1 MNVQQMSSL
10 GREASQ
16 VARRSSGDLPKLFTT
31 RAAEAAAPIK
41 RAVSRN
47 ERLTAYL
54 LGAALLLVAV
64 VATPFVTTPW
74 PQIPGFLVAYSTS
87 LFMLDVMVGVLLVA
101 RARIDGNR
109 GHLLLATAYLYAGF
123 IIIPHIAT
131 FPNALVP
138 GMILGVAGSAVWLWV
153 FWHGGFATLVI
164 AYGLFWDRLPAGRLR
179 IFGPFLT
186 AAVLSTAAA
195 YTAIHHLTDLPNILT
210 GQHYFQSGI
219 GHLIQG
225 CVLCLTVAALVTV
238 VAVFRL
244 RNADDL
250 WLTIGLIGACVD
262 VWLTLAAGERY
273 SLGWYCGRICGVSTV
288 FVLFGSLLNDVL
300 LTYGSV
306 SAANDVLD
314 KMTLTDA
321 LTNLGNRR
329 LFDDLLEKEWRRGRR
344 DNMPLAVI
352 MIDVDEFKSFNDT
365 YGHQAGDAC
374 LQRIALCLQASA
386 TRPGDVAV
394 RYGGEEFAL
403 ILPATD
409 NDGAEYLARQVQLRI
424 RDLAITHTGSAKQ
437 IITVSAGVASLIPSD
452 SFEMTE
458 LVRLADIA
466 LYRAK
471 AAGRDAII
479 VAG

>member
-1 MNVQQMSSL
+1 MQQMSSL
-10 GREASQ
+10 GQESGLA
-16 VARRSSGDLPKLFTT
+16 VHRSSGDLPKAFAA
-31 RAAEAAAPIK
+31 RAAEATAPTK
-41 RAVSRN
+41 RAVSQT
-47 ERLTAYL
+47 ERRTAYL
-54 LGAALLLVAV
+54 LGALLILIAV
-64 VATPFVTTPW
+64 VATPFVGTPW
-74 PQIPGFLVAYSTS
+74 RPVPGFLVAYSTS
-87 LFMLDVMVGVLLVA
+87 LFMLDIMVGVLLIA
-101 RARIDGNR
+101 RARIDGDR
-109 GHLLLATAYLYAGF
+109 GHLVLATAYLYAGF

-153 FWHGGFATLVI
+153 FWHAGFAAIII
-164 AYGLFWDRLPAGRLR
+164 AYALFSYGVPGLRLR
-179 IFGPFLT
+179 VTGP
-186 AAVLSTAAA
+186 VLIALLLASAAA
-195 YTAIHHLTDLPNILT
+195 YIAIAHVPDLPTILT
-210 GQHYFQSGI
+210 GLHYFQGPV
-219 GHLIQG
+219 GRLIQAT
-225 CVLCLTVAALVTV
+225 VLLLNVGALVAV

-244 RNADDL
+244 RNADDV
-250 WLTIGLIGACVD
+250 WLTIGLVGACVD
-262 VWLTLAAGERY
+262 VWLTLAGGQRY
-273 SLGWYCGRICGVSTV
+273 SLGWYGGRICGVSTV

-300 LTYGSV
+300 LSYGSV
-306 SAANDVLD
+306 FAANDVLD

-386 TRPGDVAV
+386 TRPGDMAV

-424 RDLAITHTGSAKQ
+424 RDLGMTHTGSSKQ
-437 IITVSAGVASLIPSD
+437 IITVSAGVASLVPSE

>member
-10 GREASQ
+10 GREISQ
-16 VARRSSGDLPKLFTT
+16 GARRSAGDLPRLFAD
-31 RAAEAAAPIK
+31 RAAEAAAPSK
-41 RAVSRN
+41 RLVSAR
-47 ERLTAYL
+47 ERATAYAM
-54 LGAALLLVAV
+54 GGLLLAAAVA
-64 VATPFVTTPW
+64 ATPFVSMPW

-87 LFMLDVMVGVLLVA
+87 LFMLDVLVGVLLIA

-109 GHLLLATAYLYAGF
+109 AHLLLATAYLYAGF
-123 IIIPHIAT
+123 IVIPHIAT
-131 FPNALVP
+131 FPNVLVP
-138 GMILGVAGSAVWLWV
+138 GMILGVPGSAVWLWV
-153 FWHGGFATLVI
+153 FWHAGFAALVI
-164 AYGLFWDRLPAGRLR
+164 AYGLFSDRFPGGRLR
-179 IFGPFLT
+179 VLGPFL
-186 AAVLSTAAA
+186 AAVLLATLAA
-195 YTAIHHLTDLPNILT
+195 YIAIDHLSALPTILT
-210 GQHYFQSGI
+210 GQHYFQGTA
-219 GHLIQG
+219 GRFIQG
-225 CVLCLTVAALVTV
+225 SVMALTIGALVTV
-238 VAVFRL
+238 IAVFRL
-244 RNADDL
+244 RNAQDL

-262 VWLTLAAGERY
+262 VWLTLAAGQRY

-306 SAANDVLD
+306 AAANDVLD
-314 KMTLTDA
+314 KLTLTDA

-386 TRPGDVAV
+386 TRPGDMAV

-403 ILPATD
+403 ILPNTD

-424 RDLAITHTGSAKQ
+424 RDLGMTHGGSAKQ
-437 IITVSAGVASLIPSD
+437 IITVSAGVASLIPSE

-471 AAGRDAII
+471 AAGRDTII